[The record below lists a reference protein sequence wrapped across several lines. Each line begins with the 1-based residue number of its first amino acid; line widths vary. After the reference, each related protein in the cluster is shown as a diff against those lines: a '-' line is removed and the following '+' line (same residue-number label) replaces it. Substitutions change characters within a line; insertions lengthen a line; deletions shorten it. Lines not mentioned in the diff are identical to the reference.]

1 MTSTISNN
9 SASVNGGGLTNN
21 GAVLDINAS
30 TIVENNADSNGGGID
45 AINTVLLK
53 NTIVAMNTSASG
65 TDVSGAITSNN
76 YNLIGF
82 DDLDIFTAQAN
93 DLEGVDPLL
102 GSLQNNGGTT
112 QTHQLLDDSPA
123 YNAGDP
129 SDLFVDQIGQ
139 ALFGDTRDIGS
150 LEAQMSLSLEGF
162 NLLSDLSLYPN
173 PTQGQFNISYNDTIS
188 GKINVQIFSLS
199 GKLIKQTVLEN
210 ENNSV
215 NLNGILSGIYL
226 VKVSSNESQVTKK
239 LIVK

>member
-1 MTSTISNN
+1 
-9 SASVNGGGLTNN
+9 
-21 GAVLDINAS
+21 
-30 TIVENNADSNGGGID
+30 
-45 AINTVLLK
+45 
-53 NTIVAMNTSASG
+53 
-65 TDVSGAITSNN
+65 
-76 YNLIGF
+76 
-82 DDLDIFTAQAN
+82 
-93 DLEGVDPLL
+93 
-102 GSLQNNGGTT
+102 
-112 QTHQLLDDSPA
+112 
-123 YNAGDP
+123 
-129 SDLFVDQIGQ
+129 
-139 ALFGDTRDIGS
+139 
-150 LEAQMSLSLEGF
+150 MSLSLEGF